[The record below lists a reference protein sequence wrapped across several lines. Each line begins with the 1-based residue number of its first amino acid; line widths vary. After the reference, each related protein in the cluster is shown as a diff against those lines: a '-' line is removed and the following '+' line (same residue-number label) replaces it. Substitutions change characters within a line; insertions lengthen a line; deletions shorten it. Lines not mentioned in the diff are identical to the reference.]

1 MERPDYEMSRREVPC
16 ASCGGPGGAMLKLP
30 MMRVEVP
37 MLCPDC
43 QAREEAD
50 EEEREILRKME
61 HALERAGRDARM
73 RDWSFSTYPRDAVGA
88 AAVEA
93 AEEWIAG
100 YVDGE
105 RANLI
110 LHGSV
115 GGGKTGLAWCVVR
128 DLIVLH
134 GVDAMLVN
142 WRELLA
148 ELRQSYAD
156 RHAGQPTDYM
166 RVHRVGVLVLDDVG
180 AERPTDWARE
190 ELASVVEQRYARQLP
205 TVVTSNYPPSG
216 LAERIGHDDPII
228 GQRIVSRLT
237 EGATQHEI
245 KTRDRRLG

>member
-16 ASCGGPGGAMLKLP
+16 GRCGGPGGAMLKLP

-37 MLCPDC
+37 VLCQPC
-43 QAREEAD
+43 QAEVEREEAARD
-50 EEEREILRKME
+50 AARRLDMQ
-61 HALERAGRDARM
+61 LDRAGRDARM
-73 RDWSFSTYPRDAVGA
+73 TDWSFETYPTDAAGIA
-88 AAVEA
+88 AAKIAVEWLA
-93 AEEWIAG
+93 AYRAG
-100 YVDGE
+100 A

-110 LHGSV
+110 LHGGV
-115 GGGKTGLAWCVVR
+115 GGGKTGLAWCLVR
-128 DLIVLH
+128 ELIEVD

-166 RVHRVGVLVLDDVG
+166 RVHRVPVLALDDVG

-205 TVVTSNYPPSG
+205 TVFTSNYPPSG
-216 LAERIGHDDPII
+216 LADRIGHDDPVI

-237 EGATQHEI
+237 EGAVKHEI
-245 KTRDRRLG
+245 KVRDRRLG